1 MRAAYYTRT
10 GAAADVLELADLAE
24 PVAGTG
30 EVLVRVRAS
39 GINPADVKRRAGW
52 RGVAMAHP
60 RIIPHCDG
68 AGEIVDI
75 GPGVENRKTGDRVW
89 TQAVN
94 AGSNL
99 WCSWTARSSRS
110 ILGTNRRCTLVDV
123 NRVFIYPRL
132 NPSSDLPIVN
142 ERQKERV

>member
-89 TQAVN
+89 IWN
-94 AGSNL
+94 AQGGYDGPGRMLRPSIFQLQNRL
-99 WCSWTARSSRS
+99 PLSALKSRP
-110 ILGTNRRCTLVDV
+110 
-123 NRVFIYPRL
+123 FW
-132 NPSSDLPIVN
+132 
-142 ERQKERV
+142 